1 MKYDYETLMN
11 FCKEHNILLCED
23 YSEIALHLFTF

>member
-23 YSEIALHLFTF
+23 YSQKTINAH